1 MGNPASV
8 TRKKTEKRRKK
19 YETRLG
25 AGVYLPKDE
34 RLKVNA
40 AVAKMEEA
48 EKARQVQVV
57 KEREAKRAKKAT
69 EKKAKAAAP
78 PAPAPTEEKK

>member
-34 RLKVNA
+34 RLKVNE
-40 AVAKMEEA
+40 AVAKDEAA
-48 EKARQVQVV
+48 EKARLAQVV
-57 KEREAKRAKKAT
+57 KDREARRAKKAA

-78 PAPAPTEEKK
+78 PAAAPAEEKK

>member
-34 RLKVNA
+34 RLKVNE
-40 AVAKMEEA
+40 AVAKAEAA
-48 EKARQVQVV
+48 EKTRLVQVA
-57 KEREAKRAKKAT
+57 KDREAKRAKKAA
-69 EKKAKAAAP
+69 EKKAKAAA

>member
-25 AGVYLPKDE
+25 VGVYLPRDE

-40 AVAKMEEA
+40 AVAEA
-48 EKARQVQVV
+48 EKVEKTRLAQVV
-57 KEREAKRAKKAT
+57 KDREAKRAKKAAD
-69 EKKAKAAAP
+69 KKAKAAAP